1 MTSHRTIAGIK
12 EAVAKVFDV
21 RVIDLDS
28 HVRTKQLIVARH
40 IAMWLCRYN
49 TSASYP
55 EIGKAFGN
63 RDHTTIISAVQK
75 IDKDL
80 SPGMNQLIALCIERL
95 NQDADFYAVK
105 FRVA

>member
-1 MTSHRTIAGIK
+1 MTHRTIVGIK
-12 EAVAKVFDV
+12 EAVARVFDV
-21 RVIDLDS
+21 RLVDLDS

-55 EIGKAFGN
+55 EIGRAFGN
-63 RDHTTIISAVQK
+63 RDHTTVISAVQK

-80 SPGMNQLIALCIERL
+80 TPGMNQLIAVCIARL
-95 NQDADFYAVK
+95 NQEADSYSVR

>member
-1 MTSHRTIAGIK
+1 MATKTISSIK
-12 EAVAKVFDV
+12 EAVARVFDV
-21 RVIDLDS
+21 RVVDLDS

-55 EIGKAFGN
+55 EIGRAFGN
-63 RDHTTIISAVQK
+63 RDHTTVISAVQK
-75 IDKDL
+75 IDRDL
-80 SPGMNQLIALCIERL
+80 TPGMNQLIAVCIERL
-95 NQDADFYAVK
+95 NQEADSYSVK